1 MRRIRVGSIFG
12 ALCSLLVGTGCVSQ
26 GEMLGPPYEVVV
38 LDRVEGAAGS
48 VADASEGSDA
58 GFALRTRELETI
70 EDFDQLS
77 APAFRIRQGG
87 TLTAA
92 ILNGDTV
99 NSGTFNGGEAPDLRY
114 VVKDGAAVPRD
125 YATLMMFS
133 AAYQFETVSKGL
145 RAATNDRIRAA
156 LDAHGALDVIFGPE
170 VQARVSGVKASLR
183 MRTNAFFFPDGWQF
197 GLALSSPLERAPL
210 AADRRVIAH
219 ELGHAVFQL
228 SFYHGEAA
236 TCHEDE
242 VSENARDTWFEGR
255 LESELALGGL
265 NEGFADWMSFAVTG
279 GTDPI
284 EAIAVPRNDKLDQ
297 NVAERVLTEDTF
309 RWSNILDK
317 DDDEQSDRRCA
328 RKYCIGTLFARS
340 LVATYL
346 KAGHDADDEQARH
359 DFSGEVV
366 DALDGAQAAMK
377 QIGLPLPGDD
387 VARCEERED
396 VSSSEDAPVIGAF
409 LQAFLQGLPSDTR
422 SGLCS
427 ELVDRFESGF
437 PVEFRK
443 ECEP

>member
-1 MRRIRVGSIFG
+1 LSFG
-12 ALCSLLVGTGCVSQ
+12 ALCSLVIGTGCVSQ

-48 VADASEGSDA
+48 VADAMEGPDA
-58 GFALRTRELETI
+58 GFALRRRELETI
-70 EDFDQLS
+70 EDFNQLS

-92 ILNGDTV
+92 IVNGDTV

-114 VVKDGAAVPRD
+114 VVEDGAAVPRD

-133 AAYQFETVSKGL
+133 AAYQFETVSEGL

-170 VQARVSGVKASLR
+170 VQARIDGVKASLR

-210 AADRRVIAH
+210 ATDRRVIAH

-228 SFYHGEAA
+228 SFYRGEPA

-242 VSENARDTWFEGR
+242 ARENEQDPWFEGR

-284 EAIAVPRNDKLDQ
+284 EAIAVPDNDKLDE
-297 NVAERVLTEDTF
+297 NVAERVLTRDTF
-309 RWSNILDK
+309 RWSNILDQ
-317 DDDEQSDRRCA
+317 DDDAQSDRRCA
-328 RKYCIGTLFARS
+328 GKYCIGTLFARS
-340 LVATYL
+340 LVAAYL
-346 KAGHDADDEQARH
+346 KAGHDADDERARH
-359 DFSGEVV
+359 EFSGEVV
-366 DALDGAQAAMK
+366 EALEGAQAALRD
-377 QIGLPLPGDD
+377 IGLPLPGDD
-387 VARCEERED
+387 VARCEVREE
-396 VSSSEDAPVIGAF
+396 VSSSEDAPLVGAF
-409 LQAFLQGLPSDTR
+409 LQAFLTGLPSDTR
-422 SGLCS
+422 KDLCG
-427 ELVDRFESGF
+427 ELVDRFEAGF
-437 PVEFRK
+437 PAEFRK